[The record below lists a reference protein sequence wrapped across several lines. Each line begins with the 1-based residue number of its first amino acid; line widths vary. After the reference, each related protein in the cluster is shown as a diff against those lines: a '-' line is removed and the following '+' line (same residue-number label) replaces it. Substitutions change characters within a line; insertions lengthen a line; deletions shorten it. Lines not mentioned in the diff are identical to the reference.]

1 MCRGFDRS
9 CAQELAHS
17 LLALNA
23 SMGART
29 HMPQTPSPPRPHG
42 PPSPS
47 GCRDSTTPSVS
58 PCARE
63 ARRTQSPSQQGQG
76 CALLQKCSG
85 WCPLFACDACG
96 QTPEGDPKSPLL
108 PVAEDALAKDTA
120 LLSHVR
126 QANNA
131 LLERELG
138 ACERIVG
145 YVRGS
150 RRHVRPLSE
159 WDMGL
164 LLTSWG
170 LPV

>member
-1 MCRGFDRS
+1 MPGVRPIVRARAGPQPARPQCQHGG
-9 CAQELAHS
+9 AHAYAADT
-17 LLALNA
+17 L
-23 SMGART
+23 T
-29 HMPQTPSPPRPHG
+29 
-42 PPSPS
+42 
-47 GCRDSTTPSVS
+47 TTPSVS